1 MNADQQSL
9 QQLTQLKDRIAHV
22 YGQRELLKRELELG
36 SAAFGGRTVRSH
48 LKALELADR
57 ELFDLDNRYKS
68 LWDATHAKSKTEL
81 HPAAA
86 WAMETTFDPIHLD
99 CITAI
104 MLKVLD
110 GKCKMGAAEKG
121 AITAVYDITRSRPG
135 QGLGDQVHAIIAS
148 GRAGQAS
155 GLKDEIAGAIHA
167 WRVTAE
173 SAIPKD
179 VMKNFKK
186 ILRTSMPMQAAD

>member
-1 MNADQQSL
+1 MTAEQETL
-9 QQLTQLKDRIAHV
+9 HQLTQLKDRIAYV

-68 LWDATHAKSKTEL
+68 LWDATHSKSKTEL

-86 WAMETTFDPIHLD
+86 WAMEATFESIHLD

-135 QGLGDQVHAIIAS
+135 QGFGDQVHTVIAS
-148 GRAGQAS
+148 GRAMQSTG
-155 GLKDEIAGAIHA
+155 IADDIAAAIHA

-186 ILRTSMPMQAAD
+186 LLRASMPMQAAA